1 MADLQVQPS
10 INDTRAQ
17 ALLALIERL
26 GEIDLSPLLVYRM
39 ASVSDSALP
48 FLAWQFDVLSPLWQL
63 LGPIAGSID
72 ALTDIDP
79 LTDIDS
85 MGGAVFGSTAA
96 QRALLE
102 EAIALHR
109 VRGTPSAI
117 KRALVQLGWTD
128 VALLEGQSSWG
139 GTAYPTSQGWA
150 VFRVQIGLSADD
162 SIGSGIVDL
171 IDAAVSF
178 YKPARAWLDTIEF
191 VLPPRNDC
199 VPMPADALVAGGFYA
214 LQIDSTPVP
223 TDPVSIAIVMGALI
237 DQYGPAAPI
246 HNAHYLHSG
255 ITYGAGE
262 PAVADSALVI
272 NGSAVLQGG

>member
-96 QRALLE
+96 QRALLATVGLGTMLAVYAAIVPLE
-102 EAIALHR
+102 EAYLRDTFGAEFDAYVERVPRIVPQLAAAQPQAGTYDPAVIAAAETRTFVTFGAML
-109 VRGTPSAI
+109 
-117 KRALVQLGWTD
+117 
-128 VALLEGQSSWG
+128 VALALK
-139 GTAYPTSQGWA
+139 A
-150 VFRVQIGLSADD
+150 LSA
-162 SIGSGIVDL
+162 
-171 IDAAVSF
+171 
-178 YKPARAWLDTIEF
+178 
-191 VLPPRNDC
+191 
-199 VPMPADALVAGGFYA
+199 
-214 LQIDSTPVP
+214 
-223 TDPVSIAIVMGALI
+223 
-237 DQYGPAAPI
+237 
-246 HNAHYLHSG
+246 
-255 ITYGAGE
+255 
-262 PAVADSALVI
+262 
-272 NGSAVLQGG
+272 